1 MLKVGFEVI
10 PLDKVRK
17 NAYILVGSRYR
28 TISAPSNQTVANF
41 SDIATLTRGVNYQK
55 AQQSTFRTDNIV
67 LPSDNIALNG
77 NLVITKEIFVDDSVN
92 LAEEKRL
99 RKDDIFICMSSG
111 SKDHI
116 GKVAYID
123 QDTKYYAGGFMGII
137 RTNPQKCIPKY
148 LYLFSEKLKHRT
160 KEIWGE

>member
-77 NLVITKEIFVDDSVN
+77 TWSSQRNL
-92 LAEEKRL
+92 
-99 RKDDIFICMSSG
+99 C
-111 SKDHI
+111 
-116 GKVAYID
+116 
-123 QDTKYYAGGFMGII
+123 
-137 RTNPQKCIPKY
+137 
-148 LYLFSEKLKHRT
+148 
-160 KEIWGE
+160 